1 MSRVEIEPGIFRNYS
16 EIANSSNVVPLVSKS
31 AVEAAWEE
39 YAAWMRQAENDPSRW
54 SDREWVQQRA
64 VLNRRFDQ
72 LYLRAVE

>member
-1 MSRVEIEPGIFRNYS
+1 MSAARD
-16 EIANSSNVVPLVSKS
+16 NVIPLVSEES
-31 AVEAAWEE
+31 VNEAWRR
-39 YAAWMRQAENDPSRW
+39 YSDWMKLAQDDPSRW